1 MSNNNG
7 NKNLVDE
14 IASTAEQI
22 RKVRAV
28 RDRTYSRKEFI
39 VGSFS
44 PIAKILMRTRF
55 VLIRGSVHTYS
66 ASARS
71 LSDSM
76 ADSMSSV
83 FFTPSLKTSS
93 PSLGAASSAAFH
105 LQENERATNVAQ
117 ESHAINARDNFVQQF
132 QPVTCKVSLFVG
144 ESVTLPPG
152 CARLATSP
160 VPTGSPTAA
169 KTIGISEVACIT
181 VIIASV
187 PAVTMTS
194 TLRRIN
200 SAANA
205 A

>member
-7 NKNLVDE
+7 NSFGYFFASNSREIAGFLPRLITTLENLTGTNQNFFRDRQTEHLRGHNIDHKIEFDRLFHWQISRLDPTQNLVDE

-76 ADSMSSV
+76 AESTSSV
-83 FFTPSLKTSS
+83 FVTPSLTSS
-93 PSLGAASSAAFH
+93 PSLGAASSAAFISKRMRG
-105 LQENERATNVAQ
+105 LPMLPKRAT
-117 ESHAINARDNFVQQF
+117 R
-132 QPVTCKVSLFVG
+132 
-144 ESVTLPPG
+144 
-152 CARLATSP
+152 
-160 VPTGSPTAA
+160 
-169 KTIGISEVACIT
+169 
-181 VIIASV
+181 
-187 PAVTMTS
+187 
-194 TLRRIN
+194 
-200 SAANA
+200 
-205 A
+205 